1 VKFID
6 AASKPQASK
15 KSEPLLMNSRTC
27 LYTAHEKMGAKLVD
41 FSGWDM
47 PLHYGSQIKEHHCV
61 RRDCGMFDVSHMTVV
76 DIAGSDVRAYLRYLL
91 ANDVAKIAEPGQ
103 GLYSAMLNDRGGV
116 VDDLIVYALP
126 SGFRLVVNCA
136 TGDKDIAWMNDYAQG
151 FQVTLQQRDDLAII
165 AVQGPQAIARVASVV
180 GQASGDKISALKTFN
195 SIFIPSSQTGD
206 SWQYARTGYTGEDGL
221 EIILPSSEAEA
232 FWWQLHAA
240 GVPPAGLAAR
250 DTLRL
255 EAGLNL
261 YGHEMDENISPLQ
274 ANMAWTIAWQDFER
288 DFVGRSALLAA
299 RDAGPQDKLV
309 GLLLTQRGVLRD
321 GQAVYIEGCEQ
332 PGVITSGS
340 FSPTLGYSIALA
352 RVPVQAGEWAE
363 VMMRKKRET
372 VRLIAPGFV
381 RHGQPIFAPYVEPS

>member
-1 VKFID
+1 
-6 AASKPQASK
+6 
-15 KSEPLLMNSRTC
+15 MNSRTS
-27 LYTAHEKMGAKLVD
+27 LYTAHEKMGAKIVD

-76 DIAGSDVRAYLRYLL
+76 DIDGSDVRAYLRYLL
-91 ANDVAKIAEPGQ
+91 ANDVAKIIEPGQ

-126 SGFRLVVNCA
+126 SGYRLVVNCA

-151 FQVTLQQRDDLAII
+151 YQVTLQQRDDLAII
-165 AVQGPQAIARVASVV
+165 AVQGPQAIARVGSVV

-221 EIILPSSEAEA
+221 EIILPSSQAET

-240 GVPPAGLAAR
+240 GVSSAGLAAR

-255 EAGLNL
+255 EAGFNL

-274 ANMAWTIAWQDFER
+274 ANMAWTIAWRDFER

-299 RDAGPQDKLV
+299 RDAGLQDKLV

-352 RVPVQAGEWAE
+352 RVPVQACEWAE
-363 VMMRKKRET
+363 VAMRKKRET
-372 VRLIAPGFV
+372 VRLIEPGFV
-381 RHGQPIFAPYVEPS
+381 RHGQPVFAPYVEPS

>member
-1 VKFID
+1 
-6 AASKPQASK
+6 
-15 KSEPLLMNSRTC
+15 
-27 LYTAHEKMGAKLVD
+27 MGAKIVD

-47 PLHYGSQIKEHHCV
+47 PLHYGSQIKEHHSV

-76 DIAGSDVRAYLRYLL
+76 DIVGSDVWAYLRYLL
-91 ANDVAKIAEPGQ
+91 ANDVAKITAPGQ

-126 SGFRLVVNCA
+126 NGFRLVVNCA

-151 FQVTLQQRDDLAII
+151 FQVALQQRDDLAII
-165 AVQGPQAIARVASVV
+165 AVQGPQAIARVSSVV
-180 GQASGDKISALKTFN
+180 GQVIGGKISTLETFS
-195 SIFIPSSQTGD
+195 SIFTPSAQTGD
-206 SWQYARTGYTGEDGL
+206 DWQYARTGYTGEDGL
-221 EIILPSSEAEA
+221 EIILPNSEAEA

-261 YGHEMDENISPLQ
+261 YGHEMDESVSPLQ
-274 ANMAWTIAWQDFER
+274 ANMAWTIAWRDFER

-321 GQAVYIEGCEQ
+321 GQAVYIAGCEQ

-352 RVPVQAGEWAE
+352 RVPAQAGEWAE
-363 VMMRKKRET
+363 VAMRKKRET
-372 VRLIAPGFV
+372 VRLIEPGFV
-381 RHGQPIFAPYVEPS
+381 RHGQPVFTP

>member
-1 VKFID
+1 
-6 AASKPQASK
+6 
-15 KSEPLLMNSRTC
+15 MNSRTS
-27 LYTAHEKMGAKLVD
+27 LYTAHEKMGAKIVD

-76 DIAGSDVRAYLRYLL
+76 DIDGSDVRAYLRYLL
-91 ANDVAKIAEPGQ
+91 ANDVAKIIEPGQ

-116 VDDLIVYALP
+116 VDDLIVYSLP

-151 FQVTLQQRDDLAII
+151 YQVTLQQRDDLAII
-165 AVQGPQAIARVASVV
+165 AVQGPQAIARVSSVV
-180 GQASGDKISALKTFN
+180 GQAVGDKISALKTFN

-206 SWQYARTGYTGEDGL
+206 NWQYARTGYTGEDGL
-221 EIILPSSEAEA
+221 EIILPSIQAET

-240 GVPPAGLAAR
+240 GVSPSGLAAR
-250 DTLRL
+250 DTLRV
-255 EAGLNL
+255 EAGFNL

-274 ANMAWTIAWQDFER
+274 ANMAWTIAWRDFER

-299 RDAGPQDKLV
+299 RDAGLQDKLV

-363 VMMRKKRET
+363 VAMRKKHET
-372 VRLIAPGFV
+372 VRLIDPGFV
-381 RHGQPIFAPYVEPS
+381 RHGQPVFAPYVEPF

>member
-1 VKFID
+1 
-6 AASKPQASK
+6 
-15 KSEPLLMNSRTC
+15 
-27 LYTAHEKMGAKLVD
+27 
-41 FSGWDM
+41 
-47 PLHYGSQIKEHHCV
+47 
-61 RRDCGMFDVSHMTVV
+61 MTVV
-76 DIAGSDVRAYLRYLL
+76 DIDGSDAPAYLRYLL
-91 ANDVAKIAEPGQ
+91 ANDVAKITEPGQ

-116 VDDLIVYALP
+116 VDDLIVYVLP
-126 SGFRLVVNCA
+126 RGFRLVVNCA
-136 TGDKDIAWMNDYAQG
+136 TGDKDIAWMNEYAQG

-165 AVQGPQAIARVASVV
+165 AVQGPQAIARLSSVV
-180 GQASGDKISALKTFN
+180 EQVIGDKINALKTFD
-195 SIFIPSSQTGD
+195 SVFVPSSETDD

-232 FWWQLHAA
+232 FWWQLHEA

-274 ANMAWTIAWQDFER
+274 ANMAWTIAWVDSER
-288 DFVGRSALLAA
+288 DFVGRSAVLAA

-321 GQAVYIEGCEQ
+321 GQAVYIAGCEQ

-352 RVPVQAGEWAE
+352 RVPAQAGEWAE
-363 VMMRKKRET
+363 VKMRKKRET
-372 VRLIAPGFV
+372 VRLISPGFV
-381 RHGQPIFAPYVEPS
+381 RHGQPVFASVPE

>member
-1 VKFID
+1 MGFIY
-6 AASKPQASK
+6 AANKPQASK
-15 KSEPLLMNSRTC
+15 NSEPLLMNSRTI
-27 LYTAHEKMGAKLVD
+27 LYTAHEKMGAKIVD
-41 FSGWDM
+41 FGGWDM

-76 DIAGSDVRAYLRYLL
+76 DMAGSDVWAYLRYLL
-91 ANDVAKIAEPGQ
+91 ANDVAKIIVPGQ

-165 AVQGPQAIARVASVV
+165 AVQGPQAIARVSSVA
-180 GQASGDKISALKTFN
+180 GQAIGDKISALKTF
-195 SIFIPSSQTGD
+195 SSVFAPSSQTGD

-255 EAGLNL
+255 EAGLNP
-261 YGHEMDENISPLQ
+261 YGHEMDESVSPLQ
-274 ANMAWTIAWQDFER
+274 ANMAWTVAWHDFER

-299 RDAGPQDKLV
+299 REVGLQETLV
-309 GLLLTQRGVLRD
+309 GVLLTPPGVLRD
-321 GQAVYIEGCEQ
+321 GQAVFIGGC
-332 PGVITSGS
+332 
-340 FSPTLGYSIALA
+340 
-352 RVPVQAGEWAE
+352 
-363 VMMRKKRET
+363 
-372 VRLIAPGFV
+372 
-381 RHGQPIFAPYVEPS
+381 

>member
-1 VKFID
+1 
-6 AASKPQASK
+6 
-15 KSEPLLMNSRTC
+15 MNSRTS
-27 LYTAHEKMGAKLVD
+27 LYTAHEKMGAKIVD
-41 FSGWDM
+41 FGGWDM

-76 DIAGSDVRAYLRYLL
+76 DIDGSDVRAYLRYLL
-91 ANDVAKIAEPGQ
+91 ANDVAKIIAPGQ

-136 TGDKDIAWMNDYAQG
+136 TGAKDIAWMNDYAQG

-165 AVQGPQAIARVASVV
+165 AVQGPQAIKRVSSVV
-180 GQASGDKISALKTFN
+180 GPVIGDKISALKTFN
-195 SIFIPSSQTGD
+195 SIFAPASQADG

-221 EIILPSSEAEA
+221 EIILPSSQAET
-232 FWWQLHAA
+232 FWWQLDEA
-240 GVPPAGLAAR
+240 GVSPVGLAAR

-255 EAGLNL
+255 EAGFNL
-261 YGHEMDENISPLQ
+261 YGHEMDEGVSPLQ
-274 ANMAWTIAWQDFER
+274 ANMASTIDWQDFER

-352 RVPVQAGEWAE
+352 RVPAQAGEWAE
-363 VMMRKKRET
+363 VAMRKKHET
-372 VRLIAPGFV
+372 VRLIEPGFV
-381 RHGQPIFAPYVEPS
+381 RHGQPVFAPYVEQP